1 MVVHGFYHLMGYDHI
16 EEADKMIMRPKE
28 ENILNKLNITRD
40 QESKKNKMQKTQNS
54 NFLEACQNA
63 LDGII
68 YAITTQSNIKKQLV
82 IAVIVMLVSLFFD
95 LNRAEFLCLMFTV
108 VLIIIVEMIN
118 TGIETVVDLYTE
130 LYHPKAK
137 IAKDVGAGAVVIA
150 AINAIIVAYFLFFE
164 KISTIGT
171 VIIDNVANSP
181 VHLAFVGVLLT
192 VIAIVTLKASS
203 TTNKYKIIK
212 DHFMP
217 SGQTAVAFAAL
228 TIIWLTT
235 RNVVVFTLSLVLAL
249 IVGINRYENKKRTV
263 SEIIVGA
270 CVGILIIVL
279 LYGIVLVYLKATNI
293 G

>member
-1 MVVHGFYHLMGYDHI
+1 M
-16 EEADKMIMRPKE
+16 KE
-28 ENILNKLNITRD
+28 KE
-40 QESKKNKMQKTQNS
+40 QEKELKKEKEQKTQNS
-54 NFLEACQNA
+54 NFLEALSNA

-108 VLIIIVEMIN
+108 VLVIIAEMVN
-118 TGIETVVDLYTE
+118 TAIETVVDLYTD

-192 VIAIVTLKASS
+192 VIAIVTLKAAS
-203 TTNKYKIIK
+203 TTNHKFIK
-212 DHFMP
+212 EHFMP

-249 IVGINRYENKKRTV
+249 IVGINRYENKKRSV
-263 SEIIVGA
+263 GEIIVGA
-270 CVGILIIVL
+270 CVGILTIVL
-279 LYGIVLVYLKATNI
+279 LYGIVLLYLKTTTLI
-293 G
+293 